1 MKPLFPRHILTASA
15 LALTVGLGYAGAQQV
30 ADPANDDVAPEVSQ
44 QAQEA
49 AEANRPL
56 GTEAGQADAAQ
67 VMPGSFADLAEQ
79 VSPAVV
85 NITTTSVVSQP
96 TGGPAFPEGSPF
108 SDLFREF
115 GMPGMPGGPGA
126 PEGMPSPRSPQ
137 RSNALGSG
145 FVISADGYIVT
156 NNHVI
161 EGADQIEVEFY
172 AGQRLP
178 AEVVGTDPNTDVALL
193 KVESDE
199 AIPFVTFGDSDAARV
214 GDWVL
219 ALGNPLGQGFSAS
232 SGIVSARNRELSGTY
247 DDYLQTDAAINRGNS
262 GGPLFNL
269 QGEVIGVNTAI
280 LSPNGGS
287 IGIGFS
293 MASNVVSQ
301 VVAQL
306 QEFGE
311 TRRGWLGV
319 MIQDLTPEMAEA
331 MGLQASA
338 GAMITDVPEGP
349 ARDAGL
355 QTGDVIT
362 RFDGAEVEDT
372 RGLVRRVA
380 EAPAG
385 ETVQVIVM
393 RDGDEQTLD
402 VTLGRR
408 ETAQGGDEAATPADE
423 PAESELLGMSVTVLT
438 PEMAAELGAARDARG
453 LVITDIDPEGP
464 AAEKGLSAGDIITD
478 VNQQAVTSVADLRA
492 RVDEAREAGRQS
504 VLVLIRRAGEPL
516 FVALPLGEAEGSD
529 DAAPDAAPDA
539 DAAP

>member
-1 MKPLFPRHILTASA
+1 MRSLSPRHLLTVSV
-15 LALTVGLGYAGAQQV
+15 LALGLGLGAPFAQQLV
-30 ADPANDDVAPEVSQ
+30 EPSENEVSPQTSQ
-44 QAQEA
+44 QAQDAADANQPLGAEA
-49 AEANRPL
+49 A
-56 GTEAGQADAAQ
+56 AAAESQ

-96 TGGPAFPEGSPF
+96 TGGPGGPRFPEGSPF
-108 SDLFREF
+108 SDLFRDF
-115 GMPGMPGGPGA
+115 GFPG
-126 PEGMPSPRSPQ
+126 PEGMPQRRGPQ

-145 FVISADGYIVT
+145 FVISSDGFIVT

-161 EGADQIEVEFY
+161 EGADQIEIEFY
-172 AGQRLP
+172 SGQRLP
-178 AEVVGTDPNTDVALL
+178 ATVVGTDPSTDIALL

-199 AIPFVTFGDSDAARV
+199 AIPFVGFGNSDTARV

-232 SGIVSARNRELSGTY
+232 TGIVSARNRELSGSY

-269 QGEVIGVNTAI
+269 KGEVIGVNTAI

-301 VVAQL
+301 VVDQL
-306 QEFGE
+306 KEFGE

-319 MIQDLTPEMAEA
+319 MIQDVSDEMAEA
-331 MGLQASA
+331 MGMEGTR

-355 QTGDVIT
+355 QAGDVIT
-362 RFDGAEVEDT
+362 SFDGTEVSDT
-372 RGLVRRVA
+372 RSLVRRVA

-385 ETVQVIVM
+385 ETVDVVVM
-393 RDGDEQTLD
+393 RDGAPETLQ
-402 VTLGRR
+402 VTLGLR
-408 ETAQGGDEAATPADE
+408 EEATGRTRPGETPAPEDQ
-423 PAESELLGMSVTVLT
+423 AETEMLGLSLAPLT
-438 PEMAAELGAARDARG
+438 PETAAELGLSPDAQG
-453 LVITDIDPEGP
+453 LVVTGVDPEGP
-464 AAEKGLSAGDIITD
+464 AADKGLAAGDVITEAA
-478 VNQQAVTSVADLRA
+478 QQPVTSVADLRA
-492 RVDEAREAGRQS
+492 RVDEMREAGRRS
-504 VLVLIRRAGEPL
+504 ILVLVRREGAPR
-516 FVALPLGEAEGSD
+516 FVALALDPQQ
-529 DAAPDAAPDA
+529 
-539 DAAP
+539 

>member
-1 MKPLFPRHILTASA
+1 MNRLSPRHLLTSSA
-15 LALTVGLGYAGAQQV
+15 IAVTLGLGIAHAQQ
-30 ADPANDDVAPEVSQ
+30 AATDISPEVSQ

-49 AEANRPL
+49 ANNNQPL
-56 GTEAGQADAAQ
+56 GAKGNAAADPS
-67 VMPGSFADLAEQ
+67 VMPNSFADLVEQ

-85 NITTTSVVSQP
+85 NITTTAVVAAP
-96 TGGPAFPEGSPF
+96 TGGQGPIFPEGSPF

-115 GMPGMPGGPGA
+115 GFPGMPGPDGQPQRRA
-126 PEGMPSPRSPQ
+126 PQ

-161 EGADQIEVEFY
+161 DGADEIEVEFY
-172 AGQRLP
+172 SGETLA

-193 KVESDE
+193 KVKSDD
-199 AIPFVTFGDSDAARV
+199 AIPFVKFGNSDSARV

-269 QGEVIGVNTAI
+269 NGEVIGVNTAI

-293 MASNVVSQ
+293 MASNVVSK
-301 VVAQL
+301 VIAQL
-306 QEFGE
+306 QEYGE

-319 MIQDLTPEMAEA
+319 KIQDVTPDMAEA
-331 MGLQASA
+331 LGLASEQ
-338 GAMITDVPEGP
+338 GAMVTDVPDGP
-349 ARDAGL
+349 AKDAGVKA
-355 QTGDVIT
+355 GDVIIS
-362 RFDGAEVEDT
+362 FDGAVVEDT

-385 ETVQVIVM
+385 EAVDVVVL
-393 RDGDEQTLD
+393 RGDDETTLS

-408 ETAQGGDEAATPADE
+408 ELAEGTGQEESPRTPGEKD
-423 PAESELLGMSVTVLT
+423 LLGMTLSTLT
-438 PEMAAELGAARDARG
+438 PPMAAELGVPGDTEG
-453 LVITDIDPEGP
+453 LIVKSVDPQGV
-464 AAEKGLSAGDIITD
+464 AAEKGLVEGDIITEAG
-478 VNQQAVTSVADLRA
+478 QQPVTDIADLEA
-492 RVDEAREAGRQS
+492 RIEEAREAGRKS
-504 VLVLIRRAGEPL
+504 LLVLIRRAGEPR
-516 FVALPLGEAEGSD
+516 FVALPVAETD
-529 DAAPDAAPDA
+529 
-539 DAAP
+539 